1 MKINPEFENLI
12 PPLSI
17 EEYEELK
24 ESIVTY
30 GCRDPLV
37 IWNETIIDG
46 HNRFKIC
53 QANSIAYKTVD
64 MTFDFETK
72 DEVKA
77 WIIKNQ
83 FARRNIDKYQRSQL
97 ALKLKDIIAGKAKEN
112 QLSGLKQYNISGE
125 NTIEQN
131 YIQQKNTTLKDLS
144 GHENTVQPKSA
155 ERYKENE
162 TREQLAK
169 IAGVSHDTIH
179 KVETIETEAPESVRE
194 AARNNVVSINKAYE
208 ITKSVQNLPKEEQ
221 EPEAIRMMNARTAA
235 KNKEIDRRYNLAKS
249 FAKVIEG
256 IGTYEATEE
265 ALNCYLEYSPQE
277 VIDDF
282 VKFCDQGIVT
292 LQQVKAM
299 YTSKKALKV
308 VK

>member
-64 MTFDFETK
+64 MTFDFETE

-112 QLSGLKQYNISGE
+112 QGRRIDLLMNSSKAIEENFCQNSDKSIEIENILHDSLE
-125 NTIEQN
+125 TIDT
-131 YIQQKNTTLKDLS
+131 K
-144 GHENTVQPKSA
+144 
-155 ERYKENE
+155 KE
-162 TREQLAK
+162 LAK

-282 VKFCDQGIVT
+282 VKFCDQGIAT